1 MALRSVSMHL
11 TPCFDKIVT
20 MKDTR
25 KRLNLADGQFGG
37 QAKQGAGDPYECSVV
52 ARAKVL
58 LSVAND

>member
-1 MALRSVSMHL
+1 MHL